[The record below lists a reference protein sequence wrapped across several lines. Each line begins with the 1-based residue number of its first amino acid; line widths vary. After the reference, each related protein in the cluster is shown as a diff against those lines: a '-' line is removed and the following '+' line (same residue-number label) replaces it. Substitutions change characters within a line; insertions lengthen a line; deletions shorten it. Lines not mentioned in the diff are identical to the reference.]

1 MIVMSHVTKAY
12 GDIAALNDVTVDILK
27 GEFVFLT
34 GPSGAGKS
42 TLIKLLYAE
51 DKPTDGTLMVG
62 GMNLNRIPRRQ
73 IPRLRRNLGVVF
85 QDFRLLESRTVYDNV
100 AFALEVTGA
109 PVSYIRRRVPAVLDM
124 VGLLGREDVY
134 PRQLSGGEQQRVS
147 LARAVANTPPVIL
160 ADEPTGNLD
169 RETSWDIMRLLDG
182 LNKRGA
188 TVLVAT
194 HDWPIVDAMKKRV
207 LELRYGRL
215 VRDDAQGG
223 YSEHVETSQAIGR

>member
-1 MIVMSHVTKAY
+1 MIVMSHVTKEY
-12 GDIAALNDVTVDILK
+12 GDVTALDDVTVDIRR

-42 TLIKLLYAE
+42 TFIRLLYAE

-62 GMNLNRIPRRQ
+62 GMNLNRLVRRH

-85 QDFRLLESRTVYDNV
+85 QDFKLLESRTVYDNI

-109 PVSYIRRRVPAVLDM
+109 PVSYIRRRVPAVLEM
-124 VGLLGREDVY
+124 VGLLGREDAY

-169 RETSWDIMRLLDG
+169 RDTSWDIMSLLEG

-215 VRDDAQGG
+215 IRDDAQGG
-223 YSEHVETSQAIGR
+223 YSDHVEASQAIGR